1 MHTHVETNR
10 THLRRGAAHRQ
21 TQIRRIEAE
30 ARELKYF
37 SPVVVPGLLQTT
49 EYTRRLF
56 ALTLSGGA
64 QPPRPAPP
72 PQRNPGG
79 HTHTPRSPNSKNK
92 PPG

>member
-56 ALTLSGGA
+56 ALTLSGGGGGRGGGPPPPH
-64 QPPRPAPP
+64 QPPPNPP
-72 PQRNPGG
+72 N
-79 HTHTPRSPNSKNK
+79 
-92 PPG
+92 PPGRRPKQTTPG

>member
-56 ALTLSGGA
+56 ALTLSGGGRA
-64 QPPRPAPP
+64 RPP
-72 PQRNPGG
+72 P
-79 HTHTPRSPNSKNK
+79 
-92 PPG
+92 PPPPTQKKKKTKTQP